1 MRNDVMGQ
9 EPVRHVP
16 RLSVV
21 LDWHEKISV
30 NIMSN
35 VTSLMIHIPFIDFVW
50 IEFVTVALVLI
61 YITSGQM
68 HCFLS
73 NSCITES

>member
-1 MRNDVMGQ
+1 M
-9 EPVRHVP
+9 
-16 RLSVV
+16 
-21 LDWHEKISV
+21 LDILNEKISV

-35 VTSLMIHIPFIDFVW
+35 VTTLMIHMPFIDFIL
-50 IEFVTVALVLI
+50 IEFVTVELVLI

-73 NSCITES
+73 NTCITEG

>member
-1 MRNDVMGQ
+1 MGQ

-21 LDWHEKISV
+21 LDRHEKISV

-35 VTSLMIHIPFIDFVW
+35 VTSLMIHIPFIDFV
-50 IEFVTVALVLI
+50 
-61 YITSGQM
+61 
-68 HCFLS
+68 
-73 NSCITES
+73 